1 MVGRERGQ
9 RLFDPSALLGACG
22 RRVRPRVVGLVD
34 EHTVPILLGD
44 PLGAERATARRA
56 CAQPIGRHVHHDP
69 EQPRV
74 ERRLAAEVGQGLPR
88 SHEGF
93 LRYVPR
99 FLPIAHHVVGE
110 APHTLAVL
118 LDQRLEGRNV
128 AGATS
133 LDEGGIVGFH
143 VLWAAPR
150 ALRRLDARVAVFI
163 VAGPCGS
170 PACSRAGRG
179 RTQAQERIE
188 TEQIALWAETRD
200 LASCDGRDD

>member
-1 MVGRERGQ
+1 
-9 RLFDPSALLGACG
+9 
-22 RRVRPRVVGLVD
+22 
-34 EHTVPILLGD
+34 
-44 PLGAERATARRA
+44 
-56 CAQPIGRHVHHDP
+56 
-69 EQPRV
+69 
-74 ERRLAAEVGQGLPR
+74 
-88 SHEGF
+88 
-93 LRYVPR
+93 
-99 FLPIAHHVVGE
+99 
-110 APHTLAVL
+110 LAVL

-150 ALRRLDARVAVFI
+150 ALRRLDARVAVLI
-163 VAGPCGS
+163 VAGPGGS

-200 LASCDGRDD
+200 LASCDGRDDRSAAKLLACVDVGEMHLDDRHVDRRHRVAQRDR